1 MIKIEKNSNFPKF
14 FNVFAFGK
22 FVDQVQGQARAVRV
36 AKKLAKE
43 NEQDLIINQGKV
55 EEIAWQKQKKPLYY
69 YHDRIRK
76 NWTH

>member
-1 MIKIEKNSNFPKF
+1 LNIFLDFCEKILYIVSMIKIEKNSNFPKF

-55 EEIAWQKQKKPLYY
+55 EEIA
-69 YHDRIRK
+69 
-76 NWTH
+76 